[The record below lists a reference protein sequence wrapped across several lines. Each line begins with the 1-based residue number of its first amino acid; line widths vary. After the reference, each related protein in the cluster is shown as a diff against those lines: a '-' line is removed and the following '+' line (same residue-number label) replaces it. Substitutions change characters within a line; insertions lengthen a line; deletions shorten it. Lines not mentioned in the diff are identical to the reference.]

1 MLESHLTDIFA
12 ALNKGEVR
20 YLVVGGLAVIAH
32 GHVRGTVDLDLVVAL
47 DAMNAQKTLEALGTL
62 GYRPRA
68 PVNASDFASPQS
80 RDSWLHEKGML
91 VFQLVSPRQEETAVD
106 LFIREPFDF
115 AQEYASAPRI
125 ELIPGIE
132 TPVVR
137 YETLLA
143 MKRNANRPKDIEDI
157 RNLELARQTLEPGQD
172 FPI

>member
-1 MLESHLTDIFA
+1 MLETHLTDIFV
-12 ALNKGEVR
+12 ALNKAEVR

-32 GHVRGTVDLDLVVAL
+32 GHVRGTVNLDLVVAL
-47 DAMNAQKTLEALGTL
+47 DAMNAQRTLDALGTL

-68 PVNASDFASPQS
+68 PVNASDFASAQS
-80 RDSWLHEKGML
+80 RDSWRKDKGML
-91 VFQLVSPRQEETAVD
+91 VFQLVSPRHEETAID
-106 LFIREPFDF
+106 LFIREPFNF
-115 AQEYASAPRI
+115 AQEFAAAPRL

-137 YETLLA
+137 YETLLI

-157 RNLELARQTLEPGQD
+157 RNLELARQSLEPGHD